1 MPASPSAAAP
11 VVTAA
16 TLRARI
22 DAALGRGE
30 ADLVVADARVP
41 DLLTGEI
48 ARGDVAVVGDTI
60 VGVGGAYRA
69 RRRIEAGGRHLV
81 PGFVD
86 AHCHV
91 ESSLI
96 APLEFDALVLRRGT
110 TAAVWDPHEI
120 ANVLGAEG
128 LTYALMGAERT
139 AMDLRVAL
147 SSCVPATDLETSGAR
162 LEAADLAP
170 HLGHPAVAGLAEL
183 MNFPGLLAGDPGLLA
198 KLEMMAAGG
207 GTGHVDGHAPL
218 VGGTD
223 LDAYLAAGVST
234 DHECTSAGEARE
246 KLAKGARVFVR
257 EGSVSKDLAALAAVI
272 GPRTAARM
280 AFCTD
285 DRNPLDIAEGGH
297 IDGLIRMAIR
307 LGAEPVD
314 CYRMASLGAA
324 DAFGWRAR
332 GLVAPGQQADM
343 VLLDD
348 WETVAVADVVAAGRV
363 VDDELFAAR
372 GEHPPVG
379 LDSVHMP
386 DVPPA
391 AFAAPAAGP
400 GGPVIGVRPGRIIT
414 DHLVME
420 AGYADGRRTASV
432 ERGIA
437 KVAVIER
444 HGRTGGSAGDGGLPN
459 VGIGF
464 VHGFDLARGAIASSV
479 GHDSHNVT
487 VVGMS
492 DAEMALAV
500 RRVRELSGGFVVVDG
515 DRVVAEMALP
525 IAGLMSLLPHAGVE
539 RALRPLREAAVALGC
554 RLPEPFLQVGFLPL
568 PVIPH
573 LKITDRGLVDV
584 DRFALVG

>member
-1 MPASPSAAAP
+1 MPD
-11 VVTAA
+11 AA

-22 DAALGRGE
+22 DAALGRGQ
-30 ADLVVADARVP
+30 ADLVIRDARVP
-41 DLLTGEI
+41 DLLTGETV
-48 ARGDVAVVGDTI
+48 RGDVAVVGDAI
-60 VGVGGAYRA
+60 VGVGGEYRA
-69 RRRIEAGGRHLV
+69 TRAIEAGGRHLV

-96 APLEFDALVLRRGT
+96 APLEFDELVLRRGT

-120 ANVLGAEG
+120 SNVLGAEG
-128 LTYALMGAERT
+128 LTYALDGAERT

-147 SSCVPATDLETSGAR
+147 SSCVPATELETSGAR
-162 LEAADLAP
+162 LEADDLRA
-170 HLGHPAVAGLAEL
+170 HLDHPAVAGLAEL

-198 KLEMMAAGG
+198 KLEMIGDGAGA
-207 GTGHVDGHAPL
+207 GHVDGHAPL
-218 VGGTD
+218 VTGTD

-234 DHECTSAGEARE
+234 DHECTTATEARE
-246 KLAKGARVFVR
+246 KLGKGARVFVR
-257 EGSVSKDLAALAAVI
+257 EGSVSKDLAALAEVI

-297 IDGLIRMAIR
+297 IDGLIRMAIA
-307 LGAEPVD
+307 LGAEPID

-332 GLVAPGQQADM
+332 GLIAPGQRADM

-348 WETVAVADVVAAGRV
+348 WREVTVAGVVAAGRV
-363 VDDELFAAR
+363 VEDTLFAER
-372 GEHPPVG
+372 GAHPPVG
-379 LDSVHMP
+379 LDSVHLP
-386 DVPPA
+386 DVPA
-391 AFAAPAAGP
+391 SAFAAPADGP
-400 GGPVIGVRPGRIIT
+400 SGPVIGVRPGRIIT
-414 DHLVME
+414 DHLVLE
-420 AGYADGRRTASV
+420 AGYADGQRTASA

-444 HGRTGGSAGDGGLPN
+444 HGKTGDSGTGKGGLPN
-459 VGIGF
+459 IGVGL

-500 RRVRELSGGFVVVDG
+500 RRVRELRGGFVVVDG
-515 DRVVAEMALP
+515 ERVVAEMALP
-525 IAGLMSLLPHAGVE
+525 IAGLMSRLPHAGVE
-539 RALRPLREAAVALGC
+539 AALRPLREAAVALGC

-584 DRFALVG
+584 DRFALM